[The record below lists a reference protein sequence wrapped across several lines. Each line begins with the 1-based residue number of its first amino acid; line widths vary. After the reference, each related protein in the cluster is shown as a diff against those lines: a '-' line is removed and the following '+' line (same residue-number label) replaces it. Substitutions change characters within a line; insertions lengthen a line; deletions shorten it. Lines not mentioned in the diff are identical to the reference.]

1 MAVSLVEDGLNQIH
15 SEIKAVID
23 FEIELEKKTKNH
35 LALLFNRIQ
44 LSNDRVMVANGA
56 AMQAIMQTSQEE
68 IKVSRVLAT
77 KAHRISESMK
87 KDSLSMRTVS
97 PFVETVNA
105 KQWTDIFEDCSMHD
119 AISSR
124 DIRSNEKL
132 LQEGLYQNSAD

>member
-1 MAVSLVEDGLNQIH
+1 
-15 SEIKAVID
+15 
-23 FEIELEKKTKNH
+23 
-35 LALLFNRIQ
+35 
-44 LSNDRVMVANGA
+44 MVANGA

-68 IKVSRVLAT
+68 IKISRVLAT

-97 PFVETVNA
+97 PFVETGNA

-124 DIRSNEKL
+124 DIVCSHSFHAILRYRSERPISVL
-132 LQEGLYQNSAD
+132 ALDHLDSSVDHDCIWVLFLAPVSQ